1 METFMSINWRM
12 DKQIVVCLQDGM
24 QLSNGKEQTTKTNN
38 INQSQKQIL
47 SKISQLEKN
56 TYCIIITF
64 IQISGTSKTNLF

>member
-1 METFMSINWRM
+1 
-12 DKQIVVCLQDGM
+12 M